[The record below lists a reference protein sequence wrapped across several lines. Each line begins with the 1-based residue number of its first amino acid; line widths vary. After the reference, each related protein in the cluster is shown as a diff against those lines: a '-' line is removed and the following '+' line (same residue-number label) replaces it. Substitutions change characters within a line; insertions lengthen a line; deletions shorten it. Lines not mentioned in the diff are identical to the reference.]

1 MELLQYT
8 VLDFIL
14 LFGAYMGGV
23 ILHELCHWIA
33 GKLLA
38 ENVSMSLFG
47 LRVEYDVP
55 TENVARI
62 RWISLS
68 PLLLAILIVTSIFA
82 FGIVDNLYM
91 WLVVI
96 GMVINTSSSDLSI
109 KKALGETIFTDNLS
123 RGVKIA
129 ATGFFIGVVGWA
141 LAYIPTTTYP
151 QQLFLTYLNAI
162 SETATII
169 LIFTGVAFYF
179 LDGHSALNTSVTDN
193 E

>member
-14 LFGAYMGGV
+14 FFGAYMGGV

-33 GKLLA
+33 GKVLA
-38 ENVSMSLFG
+38 QNVSMSLFG

-55 TENVARI
+55 IENLARV

-68 PLLLAILIVTSIFA
+68 PLLVAILIVTFTFA
-82 FGIVDNLYM
+82 LGIVNNLFI

-96 GMVINTSSSDLSI
+96 GMVINTSTSDLSI
-109 KKALGETIFTDNLS
+109 RKALGETIFTDDLH
-123 RGVKIA
+123 RGFKMG
-129 ATGFFIGVVGWA
+129 ATGLFFWFVGSGIGNIETTTYSQKLFFHYLNSISHITAIVLIFIGVIFYLFDDMV
-141 LAYIPTTTYP
+141 
-151 QQLFLTYLNAI
+151 QLKN
-162 SETATII
+162 SATS
-169 LIFTGVAFYF
+169 
-179 LDGHSALNTSVTDN
+179 D

>member
-1 MELLQYT
+1 
-8 VLDFIL
+8 
-14 LFGAYMGGV
+14 MGGV
-23 ILHELCHWIA
+23 LLHELCHWIA

-68 PLLLAILIVTSIFA
+68 PLLLAILIVTSTFA
-82 FGIVDNLYM
+82 LGIVDNLFI

-96 GMVINTSSSDLSI
+96 GLVINTSSSDLSI
-109 KKALGETIFTDNLS
+109 RKALGETIFIDDLHRS
-123 RGVKIA
+123 FKIA
-129 ATGFFIGVVGWA
+129 ATGFLLWMLSSGISQMAAQTSTYSQKLFLFYLSGVAQLTAVLLILIGVIFYLFDDMA
-141 LAYIPTTTYP
+141 
-151 QQLFLTYLNAI
+151 QLKN
-162 SETATII
+162 SATS
-169 LIFTGVAFYF
+169 
-179 LDGHSALNTSVTDN
+179 D

>member
-14 LFGAYMGGV
+14 FFGAYMGGV

-33 GKLLA
+33 GKVLA
-38 ENVSMSLFG
+38 QNVSMSLFG

-68 PLLLAILIVTSIFA
+68 PLLLAILIVTSTFA
-82 FGIVDNLYM
+82 LGIVDNLFI

-96 GMVINTSSSDLSI
+96 GLVINTSSSDLSI
-109 KKALGETIFTDNLS
+109 RKALGETILTDDLHRS
-123 RGVKIA
+123 FKIA
-129 ATGFFIGVVGWA
+129 GTGLFIHILSMGIPRLETSTYSQKLFFHYVGSAFQAAGILLMVVGVA
-141 LAYIPTTTYP
+141 IYFYDDVH
-151 QQLFLTYLNAI
+151 QLKN
-162 SETATII
+162 SATS
-169 LIFTGVAFYF
+169 
-179 LDGHSALNTSVTDN
+179 D

>member
-14 LFGAYMGGV
+14 FFGAYMGGV

-33 GKLLA
+33 GKVLA
-38 ENVSMSLFG
+38 QNVSISLFG

-55 TENVARI
+55 TENIARI

-68 PLLLAILIVTSIFA
+68 PLLLAILIATSTFVL
-82 FGIVDNLYM
+82 GMVDNLFI

-96 GMVINTSSSDLSI
+96 GLVINTSSSDISI
-109 KKALGETIFTDNLS
+109 RKALGETIFIDELHRS
-123 RGVKIA
+123 FKIA
-129 ATGFFIGVVGWA
+129 ATGFFLHILSMGIPRLETSYPAQKMFFHYVGSSFQTAGILLMVVGVA
-141 LAYIPTTTYP
+141 IYFYDDVH
-151 QQLFLTYLNAI
+151 QLKN
-162 SETATII
+162 SATS
-169 LIFTGVAFYF
+169 
-179 LDGHSALNTSVTDN
+179 D

>member
-14 LFGAYMGGV
+14 FFGAYMGGV

-33 GKLLA
+33 GKVLA
-38 ENVSMSLFG
+38 QNVSISLFG

-68 PLLLAILIVTSIFA
+68 PLLLAILIVTSTFVL
-82 FGIVDNLYM
+82 GMVDNLFI

-96 GMVINTSSSDLSI
+96 GLVINTSSSDLSI
-109 KKALGETIFTDNLS
+109 RKALGETIFIDDLHRS
-123 RGVKIA
+123 FKIA
-129 ATGFFIGVVGWA
+129 ATGFFLYILSMGIPRLETSTYGQELFFHYVGSSFQAAGILLIIVGVSIYFYDDVH
-141 LAYIPTTTYP
+141 
-151 QQLFLTYLNAI
+151 QLKN
-162 SETATII
+162 SATS
-169 LIFTGVAFYF
+169 
-179 LDGHSALNTSVTDN
+179 D

>member
-14 LFGAYMGGV
+14 FFGAYMGGV

-33 GKLLA
+33 GKVLA
-38 ENVSMSLFG
+38 QNVSMSLFG

-68 PLLLAILIVTSIFA
+68 PLLLAILIVTSTFA
-82 FGIVDNLYM
+82 LGIVDNLFI

-96 GMVINTSSSDLSI
+96 GLVINTSSSDLSI
-109 KKALGETIFTDNLS
+109 RKALGETIFIDDLHRS
-123 RGVKIA
+123 FKIA
-129 ATGFFIGVVGWA
+129 ATGFLLYA
-141 LAYIPTTTYP
+141 LSNGIPRLETSTYP
-151 QQLFLTYLNAI
+151 QQLFLHYLG
-162 SETATII
+162 SSFQTAGI
-169 LIFTGVAFYF
+169 LLMVVGVSIYFYDDVHQ
-179 LDGHSALNTSVTDN
+179 LKNSATSD

>member
-1 MELLQYT
+1 MEVLQYT

-82 FGIVDNLYM
+82 FGIVDNLYI

-109 KKALGETIFTDNLS
+109 KKALGETIFTDNLP

-141 LAYIPTTTYP
+141 LGYIPTTTSR
-151 QQLFLTYLNAI
+151 QQIFLYHLDSV
-162 SETATII
+162 SETVTVI
-169 LIFTGVAFYF
+169 LIFIGVAFYV
-179 LDGHSALNTSVTDN
+179 LDDPSVLNTSAKDN

>member
-8 VLDFIL
+8 GFDFIL
-14 LFGAYMGGV
+14 FFGAYMGGV
-23 ILHELCHWIA
+23 FLHELCHWIS

-68 PLLLAILIVTSIFA
+68 PLLLAILIVTSTFA
-82 FGIVDNLYM
+82 LGIVDNLLI

-96 GMVINTSSSDLSI
+96 GLVINTSSSDLSI
-109 KKALGETIFTDNLS
+109 KKALGETIFTDDIHRSLK
-123 RGVKIA
+123 VA
-129 ATGFFIGVVGWA
+129 ATGLLLWI
-141 LAYIPTTTYP
+141 LSSNMDQIPTSGYP
-151 QQLFLTYLNAI
+151 QKLFLFYVEGIFQIAAI
-162 SETATII
+162 VLI
-169 LIFTGVAFYF
+169 LIGFAFYLF
-179 LDGHSALNTSVTDN
+179 DDLIQLKSSATSD

>member
-14 LFGAYMGGV
+14 FFGAYMGGV

-33 GKLLA
+33 GKVLA
-38 ENVSMSLFG
+38 QNVSMSLFG

-68 PLLLAILIVTSIFA
+68 PLLLAILIVTSTFA
-82 FGIVDNLYM
+82 LGIVDNLFI

-96 GMVINTSSSDLSI
+96 GLVINTSSSDLSI
-109 KKALGETIFTDNLS
+109 RKALGETILTD
-123 RGVKIA
+123 
-129 ATGFFIGVVGWA
+129 
-141 LAYIPTTTYP
+141 
-151 QQLFLTYLNAI
+151 AI
-162 SETATII
+162 FNSHPKH
-169 LIFTGVAFYF
+169 
-179 LDGHSALNTSVTDN
+179 GHSKTGNFNLWPRAVHTLRRKCISSRWHFTYGCRRSYLLLRRRSSVKKFCN
-193 E
+193 K

>member
-14 LFGAYMGGV
+14 FFGAYLGGV

-33 GKLLA
+33 GKVLA
-38 ENVSMSLFG
+38 QNVSMSLFG

-68 PLLLAILIVTSIFA
+68 PLLLAILIVTSTFA
-82 FGIVDNLYM
+82 LGIVDNLFI

-96 GMVINTSSSDLSI
+96 GLVINTSSSDLSI
-109 KKALGETIFTDNLS
+109 RKALGETILTDDLHRS
-123 RGVKIA
+123 LKIA
-129 ATGFFIGVVGWA
+129 ATGFLIHILSMGIARLETSTYGQELFIHYVGSAFQAAGILLMVVGVA
-141 LAYIPTTTYP
+141 IYFYDDVH
-151 QQLFLTYLNAI
+151 QLKN
-162 SETATII
+162 SATS
-169 LIFTGVAFYF
+169 
-179 LDGHSALNTSVTDN
+179 D

>member
-14 LFGAYMGGV
+14 FFGAYMGGV
-23 ILHELCHWIA
+23 LLHELCHWIA
-33 GKLLA
+33 GTLLA
-38 ENVSMSLFG
+38 ENVSISLFG

-68 PLLLAILIVTSIFA
+68 PLLLAILIVTSTFA
-82 FGIVDNLYM
+82 FGMVDNLFI

-96 GMVINTSSSDLSI
+96 GLVINTSSSDLSI
-109 KKALGETIFTDNLS
+109 KKALGETIFTDDIHRSL
-123 RGVKIA
+123 KIA
-129 ATGFFIGVVGWA
+129 ATGLLLWMLSSGISQIQTSTYGQKLFLFYLSGVAELTAVLLILIGVIFYLFDDMA
-141 LAYIPTTTYP
+141 
-151 QQLFLTYLNAI
+151 QLK
-162 SETATII
+162 SSATS
-169 LIFTGVAFYF
+169 
-179 LDGHSALNTSVTDN
+179 D

>member
-14 LFGAYMGGV
+14 FFGAYMGGV

-33 GKLLA
+33 GKVLA
-38 ENVSMSLFG
+38 QNVSMSLFG

-68 PLLLAILIVTSIFA
+68 PLLLAILIVTSTFA
-82 FGIVDNLYM
+82 LGIVDNLFI

-96 GMVINTSSSDLSI
+96 GLVINTSSSDLSI
-109 KKALGETIFTDNLS
+109 RKALGETILTDDLHRS
-123 RGVKIA
+123 FKIA
-129 ATGFFIGVVGWA
+129 ATGLFLYILSMGIPRLETSTYSQKLFFHYVGSSFEAAGILLMVVGVA
-141 LAYIPTTTYP
+141 IYFYDDVH
-151 QQLFLTYLNAI
+151 QLKN
-162 SETATII
+162 SATS
-169 LIFTGVAFYF
+169 
-179 LDGHSALNTSVTDN
+179 D

>member
-14 LFGAYMGGV
+14 FFGAYMGGV
-23 ILHELCHWIA
+23 ILHELCHLIA
-33 GKLLA
+33 GKVLA
-38 ENVSMSLFG
+38 QNVSMSLFG

-68 PLLLAILIVTSIFA
+68 PLLLAILIVTFTFA
-82 FGIVDNLYM
+82 LGIVDNLFI

-96 GMVINTSSSDLSI
+96 GLVINTSSSDLSI
-109 KKALGETIFTDNLS
+109 RKALGETIFTDDIHRSL
-123 RGVKIA
+123 KIG
-129 ATGFFIGVVGWA
+129 ATGLFLHILSMGIPRLETSTYGQELFIHYVGSSFQAAGILLMVVGVA
-141 LAYIPTTTYP
+141 IYFYDDVH
-151 QQLFLTYLNAI
+151 QLKN
-162 SETATII
+162 SATS
-169 LIFTGVAFYF
+169 
-179 LDGHSALNTSVTDN
+179 D

>member
-1 MELLQYT
+1 
-8 VLDFIL
+8 
-14 LFGAYMGGV
+14 
-23 ILHELCHWIA
+23 
-33 GKLLA
+33 
-38 ENVSMSLFG
+38 MSLFG

-82 FGIVDNLYM
+82 FGIVDNLYI

-109 KKALGETIFTDNLS
+109 KKALGETIFTDNLP

-141 LAYIPTTTYP
+141 LGYIPTTTSR
-151 QQLFLTYLNAI
+151 QQIFLYHLDSV
-162 SETATII
+162 SETVTVI
-169 LIFTGVAFYF
+169 LIFIGVAFYV
-179 LDGHSALNTSVTDN
+179 LDDPSVLNTSAKDN

>member
-82 FGIVDNLYM
+82 FGMVDNLYI

-109 KKALGETIFTDNLS
+109 KKALGETIFTDNLP

-129 ATGFFIGVVGWA
+129 ATGFFFGVVGWG
-141 LAYIPTTTYP
+141 LSHIPTTTQR
-151 QQLFLTYLNAI
+151 QQIFLYHLESV
-162 SETATII
+162 SETATVI
-169 LIFTGVAFYF
+169 LIFIGVAFYV
-179 LDGHSALNTSVTDN
+179 LDDPSVLNISAKDN

>member
-14 LFGAYMGGV
+14 FFGAYMGGV

-33 GKLLA
+33 GKVLA
-38 ENVSMSLFG
+38 QNVSMSLFG

-68 PLLLAILIVTSIFA
+68 PLLLAILIVTSTFA
-82 FGIVDNLYM
+82 FGMVDNLFI

-96 GMVINTSSSDLSI
+96 GLVINTSSSDLSI
-109 KKALGETIFTDNLS
+109 RKALGETILTDDLHRS
-123 RGVKIA
+123 LKIA
-129 ATGFFIGVVGWA
+129 ATGFLLHILSMGIARLETSTYGQELFIHYVGSAFQAAGILLIIVGVSIYFYDDVH
-141 LAYIPTTTYP
+141 
-151 QQLFLTYLNAI
+151 QLKN
-162 SETATII
+162 SATS
-169 LIFTGVAFYF
+169 
-179 LDGHSALNTSVTDN
+179 D